1 MMNDEL
7 GAEAHIRKNMKLLI
21 TGTAGFIGFHLT
33 RRLLAEGHDI
43 TGLDNLNEYY
53 DVNLKYARLREL
65 GIALSSKQ
73 KSSESFSLQT
83 GRLHFIRADL
93 TDKEKLLSLFRDT
106 SFDQVIHLAAQ
117 AGVRYSLDHPQ
128 TYVDSN
134 VTGFLN
140 ILEAC
145 RRYPVSHLI
154 YASSSSVYGLNTDF
168 PYSEKDRTDQ
178 PASLYAAKKKADE
191 MLAHAYS
198 HLFSIPITGLRFF
211 TVYGPWGR
219 PDMAFFKFTDAILH
233 QKPIDVYNHGKMA
246 RDFTYIDDILE
257 GILGVIYKLA
267 PRGNPPCDLYN
278 IGLGNPVNLM
288 EFIRAI
294 ESACGE
300 KAEIRYQNMHPGD
313 VLKTHADISALQTLC
328 GYHPKTDIQTG
339 MKHFVEWYKN
349 YYHLL

>member
-1 MMNDEL
+1 
-7 GAEAHIRKNMKLLI
+7 MKILI

-33 RRLLAEGHDI
+33 RRLLADGHDI
-43 TGLDNLNEYY
+43 VGLDNLNEYY
-53 DVNLKYARLREL
+53 DVNLKYARLKEL
-65 GIALSSKQ
+65 GICLSPEQKQ
-73 KSSESFSLQT
+73 SEVFSVRK
-83 GRLHFIRADL
+83 GRLQFVRCDL
-93 TDKEKLLSLFRDT
+93 TDKETLLTLFRDNA
-106 SFDQVIHLAAQ
+106 FNLVVHLAAQ

-178 PASLYAAKKKADE
+178 PVSLYAATKKADE
-191 MLAHAYS
+191 MLAHTYS
-198 HLFSIPITGLRFF
+198 HLFSIPVTGLRFF

-233 QKPIDVYNHGKMA
+233 QKSIEVYNHGKMA
-246 RDFTYIDDILE
+246 RDFTYIDDILD
-257 GILGVIYKLA
+257 GILGVMKVDA

-278 IGLGNPVNLM
+278 IGLGYPVNLM
-288 EFIRAI
+288 DFIRAI
-294 ESACGE
+294 ESACG
-300 KAEIRYQNMHPGD
+300 KTADIRYQEMQPGD
-313 VLKTHADISALQTLC
+313 VLKTHADISALQRKC
-328 GYHPKTDIQTG
+328 DYHPKTDIQTG
-339 MKHFVEWYKN
+339 MKHFVEWYKT
-349 YYHLL
+349 YYHLP

>member
-1 MMNDEL
+1 
-7 GAEAHIRKNMKLLI
+7 MKILI

-33 RRLLAEGHDI
+33 RRLLADGHDI

-53 DVNLKYARLREL
+53 DVNLKYARLKEL
-65 GIALSSKQ
+65 GIDLSPEQ
-73 KSSESFSLQT
+73 KSSESFSVQT
-83 GRLHFIRADL
+83 GKLHFIRGDL
-93 TDKEKLLSLFRDT
+93 TDKEPLLSLFREK
-106 SFDQVIHLAAQ
+106 SFDLVVHLAAQ
-117 AGVRYSLDHPQ
+117 AGVRYSLDYPQ

-145 RRYPVSHLI
+145 RYYPVSHLI

-168 PYSEKDRTDQ
+168 PYSENDRTDK
-178 PASLYAAKKKADE
+178 PASLYAATKKADE
-191 MLAHAYS
+191 MLAHTYS

-233 QKPIDVYNHGKMA
+233 QKPIDVYNYGKMA

-257 GILGVIYKLA
+257 GILGVMKGEV
-267 PRGNPPCDLYN
+267 PRGNPPCGLFN

-288 EFIRAI
+288 DFIRAI
-294 ESACGE
+294 ESACGK
-300 KAEIRYQNMHPGD
+300 KAEIHYRKMQPGD
-313 VLKTHADISALQTLC
+313 VLKTHANISALQKIC
-328 GYHPKTDIQTG
+328 DYHPKTDIRTG
-339 MKHFVEWYKN
+339 MKHFVEWYKT
-349 YYHLL
+349 YYRLS